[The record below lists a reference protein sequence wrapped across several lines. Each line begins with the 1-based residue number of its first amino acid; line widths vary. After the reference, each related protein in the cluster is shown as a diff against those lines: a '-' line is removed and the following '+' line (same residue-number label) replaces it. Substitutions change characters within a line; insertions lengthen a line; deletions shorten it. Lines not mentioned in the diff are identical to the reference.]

1 MCGGAVVVFFLYR
14 YRLREEILFDQIPLG
29 FLEVDYCSEQATY

>member
-1 MCGGAVVVFFLYR
+1 MCGGGVVVLDLYR

-29 FLEVDYCSEQATY
+29 FLEVGYCSE